1 MNNTIVISP
10 KVTQLVNVTKKVLNS
25 PTGVSFVNIKG
36 YESTKNEISNQLINV
51 GASYPNAVSK
61 DIEYLE
67 NLDVNT
73 LETSLCKDLLNE
85 ARLALI
91 KGLKTPNK
99 KRSDAQKNAYQILTK
114 GIKVHNQNR
123 KLYIYGYLVSKEVVQ
138 KGTFKKVNSRPLTI
152 AKNYLRKHYMKSA
165 KFRQF
170 YIQMAD
176 SIK

>member
-10 KVTQLVNVTKKVLNS
+10 KINSLVNVTKKVLNS

-85 ARLALI
+85 AKLALI

-99 KRSDAQKNAYQILTK
+99 NRSQAQKDAYKILTK
-114 GIKVHNQNR
+114 GIKVHNENR
-123 KLYIYGYLVSKEVVQ
+123 KLYIYGYLVSKDVIQ
-138 KGTFKKVNSRPLTI
+138 KGTYQKVNSRPLTI
-152 AKNYLRKHYMKSA
+152 AKRFLKKNMRTA
-165 KFRQF
+165 KFRHF
-170 YIQMAD
+170 IIEMSN

>member
-1 MNNTIVISP
+1 MNNTIIISP
-10 KVTQLVNVTKKVLNS
+10 KVTQLLNVTKKVAQS

-51 GASYPNAVSK
+51 GASYPNAKAK
-61 DIEYLE
+61 DVEYLE

-73 LETSLCKDLLNE
+73 LETNLCKELLNK

-99 KRSDAQKNAYQILTK
+99 VRSQGQKDAYQILTK
-114 GIKVHNQNR
+114 GIKLHNENR
-123 KLYIYGYLVSKEVVQ
+123 KLYIYGYLVSKEVLK
-138 KGTFKKVNSRPLTI
+138 KGTYPKVNSRPLTI
-152 AKNYLRKHYMKSA
+152 AKRFLKKNMKTA
-165 KFRQF
+165 KFRHF
-170 YIQMAD
+170 IIEMSD

>member
-10 KVTQLVNVTKKVLNS
+10 KIDSLVNITKKVLNS
-25 PTGVSFVNIKG
+25 PTGVSFVSVKG

-91 KGLKTPNK
+91 KGLKTPSK

-114 GIKVHNQNR
+114 GIKVHNENR
-123 KLYIYGYLVSKEVVQ
+123 KLYIYGYLVSKDILK

-152 AKNYLRKHYMKSA
+152 AKRFIQKNLKTS
-165 KFRQF
+165 KFRLF
-170 YIQMAD
+170 IVEMSD

>member
-10 KVTQLVNVTKKVLNS
+10 KVTELVNVTKKVLNS
-25 PTGVSFVNIKG
+25 PTGVSFVNVKG

-51 GASYPNAVSK
+51 GASYSNAVSK

-91 KGLKTPNK
+91 KGLKTPSK
-99 KRSDAQKNAYQILTK
+99 IRSQAQKDAYQILTK
-114 GIKVHNQNR
+114 GIKVHNENR
-123 KLYIYGYLVSKEVVQ
+123 KLYIYGYLVSKDVIQ
-138 KGTFKKVNSRPLTI
+138 KGTYPKVNSRPLTI
-152 AKNYLRKHYMKSA
+152 AKRFLKKNLKTA
-165 KFRQF
+165 NFRLF
-170 YIQMAD
+170 IIEMAD